1 LTAVC
6 STAVFISPGLR
17 NGWLTMRSKMP
28 HRWYESL
35 IELILSFAGLT
46 SSLVVAAIFVF
57 LIYFTMPIIM
67 QGELLELI
75 SSDWRPL
82 AGEYGI
88 LPIIVG
94 SLCLGTSAILAA
106 YPLGV
111 GICCFAHSLG
121 PRSVARW
128 VMAIIDFMT
137 SVPTVVYGFVSAF
150 LLVPVIRQCFQHGTG
165 FSWLAASV
173 TLTVLVLPTVVL
185 LIHTQL
191 QQINPQM
198 ELTAE
203 ALGMSKGQT
212 LLWVILPQA
221 SRGLVAAGVLGFSR
235 ALGDTII
242 SLMLAGNAA
251 QFPHSVL
258 DSIRTLTA
266 HIALVVATD
275 VHSSSYQS
283 LFLAGL
289 ILLTIS
295 ALVNISIRWIVG
307 RSLVG

>member
-1 LTAVC
+1 MLLC
-6 STAVFISPGLR
+6 
-17 NGWLTMRSKMP
+17 
-28 HRWYESL
+28 
-35 IELILSFAGLT
+35 AGLV

-57 LIYFTMPIIM
+57 LIYFTMPIIT
-67 QGELLELI
+67 QGELLKLMF
-75 SSDWRPL
+75 SNWRPL
-82 AGEYGI
+82 AGEFGI
-88 LPIIVG
+88 FPMIVG
-94 SLCLGTSAILAA
+94 SLCLGTSAILVA

-111 GICCFAHSLG
+111 GICCFAYSLG
-121 PRSVARW
+121 PRLLARW

-137 SVPTVVYGFVSAF
+137 SVPTVVYGFVSVF
-150 LLVPVIRQCFQHGTG
+150 LLVPVVRQCFQHGTG
-165 FSWLAASV
+165 FSWLSASV
-173 TLTVLVLPTVVL
+173 TLTVLVLPTIVL

-198 ELTAE
+198 ELTAT

-221 SRGLVAAGVLGFSR
+221 SRGLVAAGILGFCR

-251 QFPHSVL
+251 QFPHSLL

-275 VHSSSYQS
+275 VHSAAYHS

-289 ILLTIS
+289 VLLTIS
-295 ALVNISIRWIVG
+295 VFVNIAIRWIVG
-307 RSLVG
+307 RSTVG